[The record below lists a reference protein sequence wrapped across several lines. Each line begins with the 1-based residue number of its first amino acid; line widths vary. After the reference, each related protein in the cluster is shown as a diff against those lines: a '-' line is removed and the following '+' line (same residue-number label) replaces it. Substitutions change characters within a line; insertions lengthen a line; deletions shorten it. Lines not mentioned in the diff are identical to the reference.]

1 MLSYYDCCCKVQRR
15 KWTVDVNIPR
25 RGHACVCARARPLT
39 LCPSHSPPLSLSL
52 YVSGAA
58 AGEKEPER
66 RDGSAEVGQPER
78 NETWSGMADKSP
90 TLLLK
95 LFAAGFYGLS
105 SFLIVVVNK
114 SVLTNYR

>member
-1 MLSYYDCCCKVQRR
+1 MVL
-15 KWTVDVNIPR
+15 
-25 RGHACVCARARPLT
+25 A
-39 LCPSHSPPLSLSL
+39 PSSLSLSFSPPPSSR
-52 YVSGAA
+52 VSATA
-58 AGEKEPER
+58 AGERELER
-66 RDGSAEVGQPER
+66 RYGSGEVGQPER

-95 LFAAGFYGLS
+95 LLAAGFYGLS

>member
-1 MLSYYDCCCKVQRR
+1 MGSLTGRLNNGFICASVGRGLLAPSSFFPARSRLPPSLPPVCLV
-15 KWTVDVNIPR
+15 PR
-25 RGHACVCARARPLT
+25 RV
-39 LCPSHSPPLSLSL
+39 
-52 YVSGAA
+52 
-58 AGEKEPER
+58 EEPER
-66 RDGSAEVGQPER
+66 RDGSGEVGQPER
-78 NETWSGMADKSP
+78 NKTWSGMADKSP

>member
-1 MLSYYDCCCKVQRR
+1 MCVVMC
-15 KWTVDVNIPR
+15 
-25 RGHACVCARARPLT
+25 AC
-39 LCPSHSPPLSLSL
+39 PPLPPSVSHPPSLPPSC
-52 YVSGAA
+52 VSAAA
-58 AGEKEPER
+58 AGARKPER
-66 RDGSAEVGQPER
+66 RDGSGEVGLPER

>member
-1 MLSYYDCCCKVQRR
+1 MCL
-15 KWTVDVNIPR
+15 P
-25 RGHACVCARARPLT
+25 HT
-39 LCPSHSPPLSLSL
+39 LLPTALPPCR
-52 YVSGAA
+52 VSGAA
-58 AGEKEPER
+58 AGKRELEQ
-66 RDGSAEVGQPER
+66 RDGSREVGQPER

>member
-1 MLSYYDCCCKVQRR
+1 M
-15 KWTVDVNIPR
+15 
-25 RGHACVCARARPLT
+25 CVGARACTRFRPLS
-39 LCPSHSPPLSLSL
+39 LPSPLSLSL
-52 YVSGAA
+52 CSGAA
-58 AGEKEPER
+58 AGEREPER
-66 RDGSAEVGQPER
+66 RDGSGEVGQPER

-90 TLLLK
+90 TLPLK